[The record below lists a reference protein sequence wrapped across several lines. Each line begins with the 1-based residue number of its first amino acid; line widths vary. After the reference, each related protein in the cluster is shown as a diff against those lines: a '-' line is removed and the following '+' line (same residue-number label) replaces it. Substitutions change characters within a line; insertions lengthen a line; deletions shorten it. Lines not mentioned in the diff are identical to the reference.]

1 MNAKQLNEIFERQRI
16 GHDKLVRPIFD
27 SDGSTEV
34 HAIVVDD
41 DINES
46 FDDEFFPNEATL
58 NE

>member
-1 MNAKQLNEIFERQRI
+1 MNAKQLNEIFERQGI
-16 GHDKLVRPIFD
+16 GHVKLVRPFFD

-34 HAIVVDD
+34 HSIVVDD

-46 FDDEFFPNEATL
+46 FDDEFFPNEETL